1 MGKLRI
7 QGGLPLAGSITVQGS
22 KNMAL
27 PILCACLLIP
37 EEVVLYGC
45 PRISDVEETAEL
57 LRGLGA
63 SVTWQG
69 DALVCNCRNVCSTDI
84 CGELTGKS
92 RMSVLLFGAALARC
106 HQGRMEYPGGCN
118 IGSRPIDMHET
129 MFRTLGAKLT
139 REGNTLRGVTTG
151 FRGTTVVFDRC
162 SVGATENAV
171 LCAALAEGTTRI
183 CGAAGEPE
191 VEGLCDFL
199 RSAGA
204 KIVWT
209 RKTELVVEGV
219 KHLHGLCYRV
229 ASDRIVAGTYLA
241 ATAITK
247 GSCELLHAPVAH
259 MKSILALFAKLGC
272 GIVTERERIYM
283 ESPYRLVGGQ
293 RLRTEPYPGFPT
305 DMQPFAAALLSVA
318 DGGSTLQETIF
329 EHRFQAMEEM
339 NRMGADL
346 RIAPPCVLATGNA
359 KLHGAHVRG
368 KDLRGSAALA
378 VLALGAQGESLVEGM
393 EYIRRGYEDFAGDL
407 RRLGAKCVEEE

>member
-57 LRGLGA
+57 MRGLGA

-92 RMSVLLFGAALARC
+92 RMSVLLFGATLARC

-139 REGNTLRGVTTG
+139 REGETLRGVTTG
-151 FRGTTVVFDRC
+151 LQGATVVFERC
-162 SVGATENAV
+162 SVGATENAL
-171 LCAALAEGTTRI
+171 LCATLAEGTTRI
-183 CGAAGEPE
+183 CGAAVEPE

-204 KIVWT
+204 RIAKVGE
-209 RKTELVVEGV
+209 TELVVEGV
-219 KHLHGLCYRV
+219 KHLHGLCYRI
-229 ASDRIVAGTYLA
+229 ASDRIVAGTYLTA
-241 ATAITK
+241 VAITK
-247 GSCELLHAPVAH
+247 GSCELHNAPVAH
-259 MKSILALFAKLGC
+259 MKSILMFLAGLGC
-272 GIVTERERIYM
+272 GIVTDRDRIYM
-283 ESPYRLVGGQ
+283 EAPYRLIGGQ

-305 DMQPFAAALLSVA
+305 DMQPFAVALLAVA
-318 DGGSTLQETIF
+318 DGRSILQETIF

-339 NRMGADL
+339 NRMGAGL
-346 RIAPPCVLATGNA
+346 RIVPPCIFTMGNA
-359 KLHGAHVRG
+359 RLCGAHVCG

-378 VLALGAQGESLVEGM
+378 VLALGARGESIVEGV
-393 EYIRRGYEDFAGDL
+393 EYIRRGYVDFVGDL
-407 RRLGAKCVEEE
+407 QCLGAKCEEEE